1 MGSKNGSP
9 RRRASRGRP
18 RSEHARRAVLDA
30 TLALVQEGGYPA
42 ATIEEIS
49 TRSGVAK
56 TTIYRRWPS
65 RPALVVDL
73 LMEMAAGMAPPP
85 AGPNPLRALRIE
97 LSQVARAASALPG
110 RLMISLIA
118 EAQNDPS
125 VRAALRKGLFNP
137 RRKATAEVV
146 RRAQAAGQL
155 RAGVPARVAVDILFG
170 PVFYRRLL
178 RDEPVTAWF
187 VGQVFEHAMEGLG
200 PGLRSRAQGTAK
212 LQRTRSRRGRT
223 PAARRRSRN

>member
-1 MGSKNGSP
+1 MGSKHGSAWP
-9 RRRASRGRP
+9 RASRGRP

-30 TLALVQEGGYPA
+30 TLALVQEGGYAA

-56 TTIYRRWPS
+56 TTIYRWWPS

-73 LMEMAAGMAPPP
+73 LMEMAAGVAPPP
-85 AGPNPLRALRIE
+85 AGPNPLRALRME

-110 RLMISLIA
+110 RLMLSLVA

-137 RRKATAEVV
+137 RRNATAEVV

-155 RAGVPARVAVDILFG
+155 RAGVPPLVAVDLLFG

-187 VGQVFEHAMEGLG
+187 VGQVFEHVMEGLE
-200 PGLRSRAQGTAK
+200 PGLQSSPKGTAK
-212 LQRTRSRRGRT
+212 RQGTRPRRRRT
-223 PAARRRSRN
+223 PPTRR